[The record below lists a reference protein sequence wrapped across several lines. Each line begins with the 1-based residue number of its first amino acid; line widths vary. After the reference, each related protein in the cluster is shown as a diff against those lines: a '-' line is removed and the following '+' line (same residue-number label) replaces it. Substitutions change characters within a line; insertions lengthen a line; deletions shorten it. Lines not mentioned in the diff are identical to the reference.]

1 MTNSLLSTENDK
13 INLMPEMTAYSIK
26 DLVSD
31 YKNFIDQSLE
41 NLLVDHPLAE
51 FSISKMQDCVSYSVS
66 NGGKRLRAILA
77 MISAEAVLQKKDS
90 LEKENPAFALALAV
104 ELVHSGSLIHD
115 DLPCMDDDDLR
126 RGRASNHKVYGEDN
140 ALLAGDFLL
149 VYPLLVLNNL
159 NLEASLK
166 LEIINNFNLAIQEM
180 IIGQSL
186 DLSLSQENEPDYK
199 MTKRM
204 EELKTGALIRL
215 SVVEA
220 ARAAGA
226 SKEQLIALEKYSKN
240 LGLAFQVVDDILDQT
255 VSTEDLG
262 KTAGKDEAQNK
273 QTYVKKLGLEEA
285 KNFANELINEAK
297 KVLAD
302 KKLFTDKLFTVA
314 DYVVLRKN

>member
-1 MTNSLLSTENDK
+1 MTTSSSTYT
-13 INLMPEMTAYSIK
+13 IQ
-26 DLVSD
+26 DLITD
-31 YKNFIDQSLE
+31 YKAFIDQSLE
-41 NLLVDHPLAE
+41 QVLTKHPVPE
-51 FSISKMQDCVSYSVS
+51 YSKSKIQESVSYSVS

-77 MISAEAVLQKKDS
+77 MISAEAVLNEPKS
-90 LEKENPAFALALAV
+90 LGKTNPALALAMAL

-126 RGRASNHKVYGEDN
+126 RGKPANHKVFGEDN

-149 VYPLLVLNNL
+149 VHPLLVLNEL
-159 NLEASLK
+159 KLSAELK

-186 DLSLSQENEPDYK
+186 DLSLAKEKEATNEDYP

-204 EELKTGALIRL
+204 QELKTGALIKL

-226 SKEQLIALEKYSKN
+226 NTEQLEALKLYAKN

-255 VSTEDLG
+255 VTTEELG

-273 QTYVKKLGLEEA
+273 QTYVKKLGLQGAKDFAEGLILEA
-285 KNFANELINEAK
+285 KE
-297 KVLAD
+297 VLKD
-302 KKLFTDKLFTVA
+302 KKLFTAKLFTVA
-314 DYVVLRKN
+314 DYVIFRKN